1 LLFRDRLQAQFHT
14 LPAAAKDAQ
23 AIRDVLESVHG
34 FNVVACVTGKQATK
48 ANIEAAL
55 DTAHEKMRSV
65 ASSSRK
71 ILLQLEFAGF
81 PGRDGHSG
89 VKPGSIRF
97 LFYFAGHGIQ
107 VGCLFS
113 PSSVSNYD

>member
-34 FNVVACVTGKQATK
+34 FDVVACVTGKQATK

-71 ILLQLEFAGF
+71 TLLQLEFAFF